1 MGDEAVVVAEAV
13 MAGAGWPAGVE
24 LAAVASPE
32 RPERPE
38 RLEPLER
45 LEAMGV
51 QQVDK
56 T

>member
-13 MAGAGWPAGVE
+13 MAGVVWPAGVGIP
-24 LAAVASPE
+24 AVASPE

-38 RLEPLER
+38 RLER